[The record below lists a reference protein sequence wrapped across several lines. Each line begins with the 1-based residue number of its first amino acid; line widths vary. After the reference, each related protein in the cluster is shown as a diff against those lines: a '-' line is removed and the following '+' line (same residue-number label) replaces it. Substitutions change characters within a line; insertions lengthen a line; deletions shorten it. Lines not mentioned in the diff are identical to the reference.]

1 MNFQMGDNGMY
12 FAEATVAG
20 PYALH
25 VEKEAPEEGKQG
37 TFAIYQRSV
46 DSGEYAP
53 CYPVPRHVSMGASV
67 IDWTFDHGV
76 YPMNVRFE
84 SETEVT
90 SATLTEGE

>member
-1 MNFQMGDNGMY
+1 MATTLNFQKSGDKY
-12 FAEATVAG
+12 VAEATVSG
-20 PYALH
+20 PYNLH
-25 VEKEAPEEGKQG
+25 MEKKGPGK
-37 TFAIYQRSV
+37 FMILQRSTDTGQYV
-46 DSGEYAP
+46 P
-53 CYPVPRHVSMGASV
+53 CSPIPSHLVYGGQF